1 MEDLFKEFILK
12 NNIKLEVEEKNG
24 EIYLNKYD
32 NISLF
37 LKEKISYL
45 ENLKNNILTE
55 ELELKVQTK
64 EEKTITPILF
74 RIKKPKLNK
83 DFVLS
88 FNDYKKEKEN
98 RTINKYDVLFEKMFN
113 LNFKE
118 YIDLNFS
125 NDIRRRKIIVAK
137 ENKIEIIFHIVNN
150 PLLEIFETIRGIS
163 EFINS
168 TVEKGIDRFYEYNE
182 NALFYDKNFANFVLS
197 YMYKL
202 NNGKNNYELNY
213 NFNEN
218 FSKEDFK
225 KIIKSEG

>member
-1 MEDLFKEFILK
+1 
-12 NNIKLEVEEKNG
+12 
-24 EIYLNKYD
+24 
-32 NISLF
+32 
-37 LKEKISYL
+37 
-45 ENLKNNILTE
+45 
-55 ELELKVQTK
+55 
-64 EEKTITPILF
+64 
-74 RIKKPKLNK
+74 
-83 DFVLS
+83 
-88 FNDYKKEKEN
+88 
-98 RTINKYDVLFEKMFN
+98 MFN

-125 NDIRRRKIIVAK
+125 NDIRRKKIIVAK

-182 NALFYDKNFANFVLS
+182 NALFFDKNFANFVLS

-218 FSKEDFK
+218 FSEEDFK